1 MKLEPFNL
9 ERHFTKHEFSAKN
22 LLPSYDCEAFYMEE
36 LLESAD
42 AQSLRFWESLKLG
55 IIRGHRAQRAYQQ
68 ETGVSY
74 TTMHVVHDVTLLPTA
89 FGELISTLTVSKT

>member
-42 AQSLRFWESLKLG
+42 ALSLRF
-55 IIRGHRAQRAYQQ
+55 
-68 ETGVSY
+68 
-74 TTMHVVHDVTLLPTA
+74 
-89 FGELISTLTVSKT
+89 FGKA